1 MLVLIGLLV
10 VVATIQECV
19 RIYADRPV
27 DGKKDS
33 LAVRTL
39 HCFSALNNSRAIL
52 STAQSSE
59 EISCLNGIRFITA
72 IWIVISHSC
81 WAGVDRNITS
91 DTGFQVYTF

>member
-10 VVATIQECV
+10 VAATIQECV
-19 RIYADRPV
+19 RIYVDRPV

-52 STAQSSE
+52 STAQSPE
-59 EISCLNGIRFITA
+59 EITCLNGIRFITA
-72 IWIVISHSC
+72 IWLVFGHSC
-81 WAGVDRNITS
+81 LTFADRNITS
-91 DTGFQVYTF
+91 DTGFQVDTL